1 MATLAIVNKNIF
13 AKIVVAILKELRI
26 TYDRM
31 ATDDWA
37 AFLNVFSN
45 EEWHLVDK
53 QHTVGIEGNN
63 CRLRHRV
70 SRAVRKTCCFSK
82 SMFYHKKVFDLAFF
96 DINFGIV

>member
-1 MATLAIVNKNIF
+1 
-13 AKIVVAILKELRI
+13 
-26 TYDRM
+26 M

-45 EEWHLVDK
+45 EEWHLVGK

-63 CRLRHRV
+63 CRLRHKVR
-70 SRAVRKTCCFSK
+70 RAFRKTCCFSN

-96 DINFGIV
+96 D